1 MQLQSDI
8 LALTNWCRDNKLSLN
23 GEKCRV
29 ISFSRKKE
37 PIVYTYLLDGD
48 ILARETLIRDLG
60 VIFDAELRFVHHYD
74 NVIARAF
81 KMTGFVMRQCW
92 DFDNVE
98 TLKSVYFA
106 LVRSLLE
113 YCSIVWSPFYKT
125 HIDRIERVQSRFVN
139 FLLYKININPHML
152 AYPEWLRLIGL
163 ESLESRHNHLSL
175 SFGHKILNNSVNSPE
190 LLGLIN
196 FRVPS
201 RPTRQQELFS
211 LNHSRTDIGKNN
223 PINRMMRLF
232 NELPFDFDLNCSLN
246 SFKNKLKKLYIWL
259 IHASFRT
266 LFTFF
271 FLCYD

>member
-1 MQLQSDI
+1 
-8 LALTNWCRDNKLSLN
+8 
-23 GEKCRV
+23 
-29 ISFSRKKE
+29 
-37 PIVYTYLLDGD
+37 
-48 ILARETLIRDLG
+48 
-60 VIFDAELRFVHHYD
+60 
-74 NVIARAF
+74 
-81 KMTGFVMRQCW
+81 MTGFVMRQCW

-223 PINRMMRLF
+223 PINQMMRLF
-232 NELPFDFDLNCSLN
+232 NKLPFDFDLNCSLN

-271 FLCYD
+271 FYVMINLIKITVKYSLLCFKRDICSLLLFVALYNFVTLRSMCPILTIIFYIG